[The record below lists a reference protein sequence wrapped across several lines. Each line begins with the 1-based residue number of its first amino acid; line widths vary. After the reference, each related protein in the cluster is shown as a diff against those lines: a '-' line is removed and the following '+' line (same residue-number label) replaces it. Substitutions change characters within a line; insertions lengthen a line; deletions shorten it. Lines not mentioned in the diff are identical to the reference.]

1 VHGVEGKM
9 STTSAPGGL
18 TTIVDGRPH
27 LVGGRCG
34 ECDTHV
40 FPAQR
45 GCPRCGGTMTEV
57 ALPATGRVWSWTVQR
72 TPPKP
77 PYRGPDEFEPFAV
90 GYVDLGPVVVET
102 RLAGRPVESWRIGDD
117 VRLGVPSGAGD
128 EGAAPAF
135 WFEGGTP

>member
-1 VHGVEGKM
+1 M
-9 STTSAPGGL
+9 SPSSAQERP
-18 TTIVDGRPH
+18 TATVDGRPH

-57 ALPATGRVWSWTVQR
+57 TLPATGRVWSWTVQR
-72 TPPKP
+72 TQPKP

-102 RLAGRPVESWRIGDD
+102 RLAGRPVESWRIGDE
-117 VRLGVPSGAGD
+117 VQLVVPPASDNGG
-128 EGAAPAF
+128 APAF
-135 WFEGGTP
+135 WFEGTTR